1 MREDIY
7 YLPHYDFLFKP
18 GEHLE
23 EGCHDVPGHV
33 LRLEPGVAEAEEHEA
48 VLSVLDEVGDVQGQ
62 RVGGLWWCTVIMIL
76 VVSITATNDLS
87 VEKRRAFSCLK
98 APTSASTFNTRLVS
112 IHEIWTPTQLS

>member
-62 RVGGLWWCTVIMIL
+62 RVGGLWGCTVIMIL
-76 VVSITATNDLS
+76 VLSITARNDLS
-87 VEKRRAFSCLK
+87 VEKRRVFSCLK

-112 IHEIWTPTQLS
+112 IHEIGTPTQLS

>member
-1 MREDIY
+1 MREDIC

-62 RVGGLWWCTVIMIL
+62 RVGGLWWCTVITMIL
-76 VVSITATNDLS
+76 VG
-87 VEKRRAFSCLK
+87 
-98 APTSASTFNTRLVS
+98 ASTFKTRLVYMKLG
-112 IHEIWTPTQLS
+112 HQHNYHKGRAAKRHYANHPARLL

>member
-76 VVSITATNDLS
+76 VVSIRAGNDLS
-87 VEKRRAFSCLK
+87 VEKKVYMKLGHH
-98 APTSASTFNTRLVS
+98 
-112 IHEIWTPTQLS
+112 IHSFAEILETLG